1 MIYPITPVP
10 APRQSRRDA
19 WAPRPEV
26 LRYRAFRDEVLF
38 RKVEVPEDGAA
49 ITFVMP
55 MPKSWGKHKKAAMV
69 GQLHK
74 QKPDLD
80 NLLKALV
87 DAVYCDDCMVS
98 SYAGVRKIWGYEGSI
113 IIE

>member
-1 MIYPITPVP
+1 M
-10 APRQSRRDA
+10 
-19 WAPRPEV
+19 

-38 RKVEVPEDGAA
+38 RKVDVPEDGAS

-55 MPKSWGKHKKAAMV
+55 MPKSWSKAKKLAMNGK
-69 GQLHK
+69 LHK

-80 NLLKALV
+80 NLLKALI
-87 DAVYCDDCMVS
+87 DAVYCDDCSVS
-98 SYAGVRKIWGYEGSI
+98 SYAGIRKIWGYEGSI